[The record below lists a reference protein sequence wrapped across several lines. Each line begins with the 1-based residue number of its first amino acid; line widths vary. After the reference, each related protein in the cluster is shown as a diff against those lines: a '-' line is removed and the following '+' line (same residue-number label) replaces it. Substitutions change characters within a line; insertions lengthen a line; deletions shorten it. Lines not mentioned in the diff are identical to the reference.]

1 MAIQVEFDYR
11 LVTYVTLTLPEH
23 VQPKAIQNQIMFV
36 LTTLFEQFFHFLSD
50 VFMTFY
56 VHKFRICLR
65 FSTLTFESFLND
77 SRRQLTVCTSFQRW
91 QRQTTKPSESD
102 INLIQSCVVTLIHSV
117 FDWPFNFCSTIL
129 KTTKQICI
137 KLSIFQ
143 CLWTIISYS
152 IYVCIL
158 SWK

>member
-1 MAIQVEFDYR
+1 MRGDPGSGLAHLMAIQVEFDYR

-91 QRQTTKPSESD
+91 QR
-102 INLIQSCVVTLIHSV
+102 
-117 FDWPFNFCSTIL
+117 
-129 KTTKQICI
+129 
-137 KLSIFQ
+137 
-143 CLWTIISYS
+143 
-152 IYVCIL
+152 
-158 SWK
+158 